1 MADQDLQQLM
11 ARMAATRVPRRSFL
25 AASGLMG
32 MGAALAACG
41 AGSATPAPAT
51 EAPATAAPASEAP
64 ATEAPATEAPA
75 TPAPAPVES
84 ELWMLNWSAYD
95 DPDNMEAFKAES
107 GVQNFQYDI
116 FSSDDELQAKL
127 AAGATGYDIAAPT
140 ALFLPVMVQ
149 NGYIQKL
156 DYSRIPNFKYID
168 PNVLGQPWDPTNEYH
183 IPKDFGTT
191 GILIRSKYVTE
202 PVTSWREFYD
212 LAKGKYS
219 GKIVLADSAL
229 DILPMPLKM
238 LGYSLNS
245 TDPKELAEAKD
256 LLLDLAP
263 HILALDSDTYGDKL
277 ASGEAVMA
285 VAWTGPL
292 AALREDPATA
302 DIKYVIPSEG
312 TLFWL
317 DGWVLMADAPH
328 PNAAYAWFDFVER
341 PEVQA
346 KEAIYTGYATPNLE
360 AAKFLPADFL
370 NDPAIYP
377 PADVMPLLE
386 GADPNAASNEA
397 RLEVWTEFKSRI
409 GRA

>member
-1 MADQDLQQLM
+1 MADKDLTELL

-25 AASGLMG
+25 AASGYLG
-32 MGAALAACG
+32 IGATLAACG
-41 AGSATPAPAT
+41 AGAATPAPSAAPATPTPTGDDPVPPT
-51 EAPATAAPASEAP
+51 EAPATAEV
-64 ATEAPATEAPA
+64 
-75 TPAPAPVES
+75 TPAPAVES
-84 ELWMLNWSAYD
+84 ELWMLNWSEYD
-95 DPDNMEAFKAES
+95 DPENMEAFKAEY

-156 DYSRIPNFKYID
+156 DYSRIPNFKHID
-168 PNVLGQPWDPTNEYH
+168 PNVLGQPWDPNNEYH

-191 GILIRSKYVTE
+191 GILVRSKLVPE

-292 AALREDPATA
+292 ADLRADPETA

-346 KEAIYTGYATPNLE
+346 KEAIFTGYATPNLE
-360 AAKFLPADFL
+360 AAKLLPPEFL
-370 NDPAIYP
+370 NDPAIFP
-377 PADVMPLLE
+377 PAEVMSLLE

-409 GRA
+409 GSAG